1 MCDYSL
7 ELYRSR
13 PATEEEQYTLRRFPS
28 GTMGFTAARD
38 CETAVCIP
46 ADARLRLEGIGE
58 AVQQAYSVGPIEEVV
73 MTRVEGGAYAH
84 KDAVKFANGRKFCSR
99 ASMPASRPKSSPSR
113 PILRASAKCVVGVR
127 QPSWS
132 TPDQAPV

>member
-46 ADARLRLEGIGE
+46 ADARQRLEGIGE
-58 AVQQAYSVGPIEEVV
+58 AVQQAYAVGPTEEVV

-84 KDAVKFANGRKFCSR
+84 KDAVKFSNGREVLLQSFNAGVTAEVIAFTSDLTDVTEVR
-99 ASMPASRPKSSPSR
+99 RWRSPAD
-113 PILRASAKCVVGVR
+113 LVDA
-127 QPSWS
+127 
-132 TPDQAPV
+132 

>member
-13 PATEEEQYTLRRFPS
+13 PAAREEQYTLRRFPS
-28 GTMGFTAARD
+28 GTMGFTAGRD

-58 AVQQAYSVGPIEEVV
+58 AVQRTFAVGATEEVV
-73 MTRVEGGAYAH
+73 MTRTEGGAYAH
-84 KDAVKFANGRKFCSR
+84 RDAVKFANGREV
-99 ASMPASRPKSSPSR
+99 
-113 PILRASAKCVVGVR
+113 LLQTLNVGVVAEVIAFTSDLSEIGGTETWR
-127 QPSWS
+127 SPA
-132 TPDQAPV
+132 DLVDA

>member
-46 ADARLRLEGIGE
+46 ADARLRLTGIGE
-58 AVQQAYSVGPIEEVV
+58 AAQQAYSVKPIEEVV
-73 MTRVEGGAYAH
+73 MTRIEGGAYAH
-84 KDAVKFANGRKFCSR
+84 KDAVRFSNGREVLLQSFNAGMTAEVVAFTSDLPGLGEMR
-99 ASMPASRPKSSPSR
+99 RWRSPAD
-113 PILRASAKCVVGVR
+113 LVDA
-127 QPSWS
+127 
-132 TPDQAPV
+132 

>member
-46 ADARLRLEGIGE
+46 ADARLRLAGIGE
-58 AVQQAYSVGPIEEVV
+58 AVQQAYSVKPIEEVV

-84 KDAVKFANGRKFCSR
+84 KDAVRFSNGREVLLQGFN
-99 ASMPASRPKSSPSR
+99 AGMTAEV
-113 PILRASAKCVVGVR
+113 IAF
-127 QPSWS
+127 
-132 TPDQAPV
+132 TPDLTGLGEMRRWRSPADLVDA

>member
-13 PATEEEQYTLRRFPS
+13 PATQEEQYTLRRFPS

-58 AVQQAYSVGPIEEVV
+58 AVQQAFGVGSTEEVV
-73 MTRVEGGAYAH
+73 MTRLEGGAYAH
-84 KDAVKFANGRKFCSR
+84 KDAVRFDNGKEVLLQSFN
-99 ASMPASRPKSSPSR
+99 AGVTAELVVPASDRLTDR
-113 PILRASAKCVVGVR
+113 EEMLLVRAPADLV
-127 QPSWS
+127 
-132 TPDQAPV
+132 DA

>member
-58 AVQQAYSVGPIEEVV
+58 AVQQAYAVGPTEEVV

-84 KDAVKFANGRKFCSR
+84 KDAVKFSNGREVLLQSFNAGVTAEVIAFTSDLTDVTEVR
-99 ASMPASRPKSSPSR
+99 RWRSPAD
-113 PILRASAKCVVGVR
+113 LVDA
-127 QPSWS
+127 
-132 TPDQAPV
+132 

>member
-46 ADARLRLEGIGE
+46 ADARLRLTGIGE
-58 AVQQAYSVGPIEEVV
+58 AVQQACSVKPIEEVV
-73 MTRVEGGAYAH
+73 MTRIEGGAYAH
-84 KDAVKFANGRKFCSR
+84 KDAVRFSNSR
-99 ASMPASRPKSSPSR
+99 EVLLQSFNVGMTAEVVAFTSDLAGLGEMRRWRSPAD
-113 PILRASAKCVVGVR
+113 LVDA
-127 QPSWS
+127 
-132 TPDQAPV
+132 

>member
-13 PATEEEQYTLRRFPS
+13 PATQEEQYTLRRFPS

-58 AVQQAYSVGPIEEVV
+58 AVQQAFGVGSTEEVV
-73 MTRVEGGAYAH
+73 MTRLEGGAYAH
-84 KDAVKFANGRKFCSR
+84 KDAVRFDNGREVLLQSFNAGITAELIASTSGLTDREERLLFR
-99 ASMPASRPKSSPSR
+99 APAD
-113 PILRASAKCVVGVR
+113 LVDA
-127 QPSWS
+127 
-132 TPDQAPV
+132 

>member
-58 AVQQAYSVGPIEEVV
+58 AMQQAYAVGPTEEVV

-84 KDAVKFANGRKFCSR
+84 KDAVKFSNGREVLLQSFNAGVTAEVIAFTSDLTDVTEVR
-99 ASMPASRPKSSPSR
+99 RWRSPAD
-113 PILRASAKCVVGVR
+113 LVDA
-127 QPSWS
+127 
-132 TPDQAPV
+132 

>member
-46 ADARLRLEGIGE
+46 ADARMRLEGIGE
-58 AVQQAYSVGPIEEVV
+58 AVQQAYAIGPTEEVV

-84 KDAVKFANGRKFCSR
+84 KDAVKFSNGREVLLQSFNAGITAEVIALTSD
-99 ASMPASRPKSSPSR
+99 MPRVADVQRWRSPAD
-113 PILRASAKCVVGVR
+113 LVDA
-127 QPSWS
+127 
-132 TPDQAPV
+132 

>member
-58 AVQQAYSVGPIEEVV
+58 AVQQAYAVGPTEEVV

-84 KDAVKFANGRKFCSR
+84 KDAVKFSNGREVLLQSFNAGVTAEVIAFTSDLTSVTEVR
-99 ASMPASRPKSSPSR
+99 RWRSPAE
-113 PILRASAKCVVGVR
+113 LVDA
-127 QPSWS
+127 
-132 TPDQAPV
+132 

>member
-13 PATEEEQYTLRRFPS
+13 PATQEEQYTLRRFPS

-46 ADARLRLEGIGE
+46 ADAHLRLEGIGE
-58 AVQQAYSVGPIEEVV
+58 AVQRAFAVGPIEEVV

-84 KDAVKFANGRKFCSR
+84 KDAVKFSNGKEVLLQS
-99 ASMPASRPKSSPSR
+99 
-113 PILRASAKCVVGVR
+113 LNVGVAAQVIAFTSDIADVVEVR
-127 QPSWS
+127 RWRSPA
-132 TPDQAPV
+132 DLVDA